1 MRKVTQ
7 LWIVL
12 PCSLAFTALVLV
24 AYFLDPSYVSDFYIL
39 TSMIIAVLWAFFIVP
54 SVLFAIILAKRF
66 FQDKPEEEIYRVS
79 FRIGMIFGYGGLF
92 ALCLIASPV
101 MGTMWYIFTIKE
113 IAAAEREKR
122 QTPDDD
128 IFDI

>member
-24 AYFLDPSYVSDFYIL
+24 AYFLDPSY
-39 TSMIIAVLWAFFIVP
+39 VLWAFFIVP

>member
-12 PCSLAFTALVLV
+12 PCSLLLTALVV
-24 AYFLDPSYVSDFYIL
+24 IAYFLDPSFVNDFYRL
-39 TSMIIAVLWAFFIVP
+39 SSMIIAVLWAFFIVP

-66 FQDKPEEEIYRVS
+66 FQDRPNEEIYRVS
-79 FRIGMIFGYGGLF
+79 FRIGVIFGYGGLF

-101 MGTMWYIFTIKE
+101 TGTMWYVFTIKE
-113 IAAAEREKR
+113 IAAAEKKKR
-122 QTPDDD
+122 QNSDDD